1 MKKQIPNNLK
11 EGYLQKLFPERIPIK
26 LERHRERFENQEERE
41 EYLLKTSSV
50 KIGRYLAERLVV
62 EIKINKSTETANMI
76 DLSFFEMQ
84 DILNKDAKIH
94 RSLVRGI
101 GILPETSK
109 LYFSFGCEIADIP
122 GPPFYCDALAFYC
135 SEHVEI
141 EVMVYG
147 G

>member
-1 MKKQIPNNLK
+1 MKNQIPNNLN
-11 EGYLQKLFPERIPIK
+11 EGYLQKLFPERILIK

-50 KIGRYLAERLVV
+50 KIGRYLAGRLVV

-76 DLSFFEMQ
+76 DLSFFEME
-84 DILNKDAKIH
+84 DILNKDAKIQ
-94 RSLVRGI
+94 RSLGRGI
-101 GILPETSK
+101 GILPGNTK
-109 LYFSFGCEIADIP
+109 LYFSFGCEIADVP
-122 GPPFYCDALAFYC
+122 SSPFFCDAIAFYC
-135 SEHVEI
+135 SGSAEI